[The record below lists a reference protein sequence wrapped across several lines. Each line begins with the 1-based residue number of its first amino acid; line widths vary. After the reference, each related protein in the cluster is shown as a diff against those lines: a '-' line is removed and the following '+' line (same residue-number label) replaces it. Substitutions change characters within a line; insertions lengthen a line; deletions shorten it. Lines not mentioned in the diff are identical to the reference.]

1 MLEEIKKHTEYDV
14 TITKQDHFGDGIT
27 KVGDKLVFVKH
38 GLSGDQCRIVITNVK
53 KTFAVAKI
61 EKMFQPSSE
70 RVKPICPHYEECGGC
85 SLMHQLEKKQ
95 LAFKE
100 NKVRELFSRFAGI
113 SDFEIESISHG
124 RSTDYRNKVVFH
136 GMNNQLGFYRGK
148 SHDLVPIRKCLLVDD
163 EINQVYQ
170 QLQNYLA
177 TYPNEKME
185 KLMIRRTSLNEMM
198 LVVEGRINQEL
209 FCSFLSVLSLTS
221 IFLNGKLVSGKPY
234 ITEKI
239 FDLQF
244 RILPDAFFQVNYEM
258 MLKLYQKVIDYY
270 RDKHYHKVLDLY
282 SGTGTIGLL
291 LTPYVEEVIGI
302 EVVEDAVQ
310 AAKMNQEINQ
320 VENISFIQG
329 KVEDYIE
336 EFKQIDS
343 LVVDPPRSG
352 LDSKTITTILRILP
366 DSIVY
371 VSCDPVTLA
380 RDLKR
385 LLSTYQLSHVHL
397 VDMFPNTYHIETVVI
412 LEKKKNSCYET

>member
-38 GLSGDQCRIVITNVK
+38 GLTGDRCRIVITDIK

-61 EKMFQPSSE
+61 KKIFQASLD
-70 RVKPICPHYEECGGC
+70 RVESICPYYEECGGC

-185 KLMIRRTSLNEMM
+185 KLMIRRTSLNETM
-198 LVVEGRINQEL
+198 LVVKGRINQEL
-209 FCSFLSVLSLTS
+209 FCSFLSTLSLTS

-270 RDKHYHKVLDLY
+270 
-282 SGTGTIGLL
+282 
-291 LTPYVEEVIGI
+291 
-302 EVVEDAVQ
+302 
-310 AAKMNQEINQ
+310 
-320 VENISFIQG
+320 
-329 KVEDYIE
+329 
-336 EFKQIDS
+336 
-343 LVVDPPRSG
+343 
-352 LDSKTITTILRILP
+352 
-366 DSIVY
+366 
-371 VSCDPVTLA
+371 
-380 RDLKR
+380 
-385 LLSTYQLSHVHL
+385 
-397 VDMFPNTYHIETVVI
+397 
-412 LEKKKNSCYET
+412 

>member
-1 MLEEIKKHTEYDV
+1 MEEEIKKQDEYEV
-14 TITKQDHFGDGIT
+14 TITKQDHFGDGIA
-27 KVGDKLVFVKH
+27 KIGDKLVFVKH
-38 GLSGDQCRIVITNVK
+38 GLTGDRCRIVITKVK
-53 KTFAVAKI
+53 KTFLFAKI
-61 EKMFQPSSE
+61 KEIIQPSSE

-85 SLMHQLEKKQ
+85 SLMHQDLKHQ
-95 LAFKE
+95 LIFKE

-113 SDFEIESISHG
+113 SDFEIESICHG
-124 RSTDYRNKVVFH
+124 KPIHYRNKVVFH
-136 GMNNQLGFYRGK
+136 GLLNGQLGFYQEK
-148 SHDLVPIRKCLLVDD
+148 SRDLTPISQCLLVDE
-163 EINQVYQ
+163 EINRVYQ
-170 QLQNYLA
+170 QVRSYLA
-177 TYPNEKME
+177 TYPDEEIKE
-185 KLMIRRTSLNEMM
+185 LMIRKTSLNEMM
-198 LVVEGRINQEL
+198 LVAKGRVNQES
-209 FCSFLSVLSLTS
+209 FCSFLSNLSLTS
-221 IFLNGKLVSGKPY
+221 ILLNGQVVSGKPY

-258 MLKLYQKVIDYY
+258 MLALYQKVIDYY

-291 LTPYVEEVIGI
+291 LTPYVQEVIGI
-302 EVVEDAVQ
+302 EVVEDAVR

-320 VENISFIQG
+320 VNNISFIHG

-380 RDLKR
+380 RDLKI
-385 LLSTYQLSHVHL
+385 LLSAYQLAHVHL
-397 VDMFPNTYHIETVVI
+397 VDMFSNTYHVECVCV
-412 LEKKKNSCYET
+412 LNRCK

>member
-14 TITKQDHFGDGIT
+14 TIMKQDHFGDGIA
-27 KVGDKLVFVKH
+27 KIGDKLVFVQH
-38 GLSGDQCRIVITNVK
+38 GLTGDCCRIVITDIK

-61 EKMFQPSSE
+61 KKIFQASLE
-70 RVKPICPHYEECGGC
+70 RVKPTCPYYEECGGC

-124 RSTDYRNKVVFH
+124 QLIHYRNKVVFH
-136 GMNNQLGFYRGK
+136 GSNGELGFYQEK
-148 SHDLVPIRKCLLVDD
+148 SRDLTPIQQCLLVDE
-163 EINQVYQ
+163 EIDQVYQ
-170 QLQNYLA
+170 RMRGYLM
-177 TYPNEKME
+177 TYPDEE
-185 KLMIRRTSLNEMM
+185 VLEVMIRKTSLKELM
-198 LVVEGRINQEL
+198 LVVKGKVNSEHL
-209 FCSFLSVLSLTS
+209 CSFFQDFPLASFL
-221 IFLNGKLVSGKPY
+221 LNGEVISGKRY

-239 FDLQF
+239 FDFQF
-244 RILPDAFFQVNYEM
+244 RILPEAFFQVNYDM
-258 MLKLYQKVIDYY
+258 MLNLYQKVINYY
-270 RDKHYHKVLDLY
+270 RDKHYRKVLDLY

-291 LTPYVEEVIGI
+291 LTPYVEEVVGI

-310 AAKMNQEINQ
+310 AAKMNQAINQ
-320 VENISFIQG
+320 IDNISFIQG

-352 LDSKTITTILRILP
+352 LDNKTITTILRILP

-385 LLSTYQLSHVHL
+385 LLSTYQLSHIHL
-397 VDMFPNTYHIETVVI
+397 VDMFPNTYHVECVC
-412 LEKKKNSCYET
+412 LLKLR